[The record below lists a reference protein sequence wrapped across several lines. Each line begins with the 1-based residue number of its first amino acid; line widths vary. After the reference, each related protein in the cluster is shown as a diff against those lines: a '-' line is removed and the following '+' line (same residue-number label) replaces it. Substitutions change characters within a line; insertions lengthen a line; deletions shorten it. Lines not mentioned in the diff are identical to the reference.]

1 MEELNRPKSA
11 STSTCTCTCTLKE
24 DNSSSNSTTEESPVP
39 VVLQPK
45 ITPPAPPAP
54 QPFLSSKT
62 ARVVSSDSI
71 PSYSNDCE
79 MTEQPSSSSCS
90 SNSNKSLANILADPS
105 SWLHSTEQLSLPTP
119 PTDVISSVVPEDVL
133 CGRGG
138 ETNHHPGNIQYRNL
152 VKAFQPLYIASKR
165 RDKPRIAQC
174 IVYTIRAHQ
183 GGRFLKRTDPRSNSW
198 IDVGNTKA
206 REKTSQALREGAP
219 ELRGTEK
226 APSDST
232 AATSTATA
240 TSMSSSIPA
249 AFLNTT
255 AAMPQLFPHHAFQ
268 HALTPLQ
275 QAMSRALLPAAAT
288 TTTTTI
294 PPPIPA
300 PVSSSIP
307 VFVTPITP
315 RYTPIESTAS
325 TTTTTTNKKR
335 PSLISDGNSSDASH
349 GSNSTSSSIPRGPRL
364 KRLKLRLEMQ
374 DGASS

>member
-1 MEELNRPKSA
+1 MAVAHLEELNRPTNA
-11 STSTCTCTCTLKE
+11 STCACTLKE
-24 DNSSSNSTTEESPVP
+24 DSSSSNSTEESPVS

-45 ITPPAPPAP
+45 MTPPAPPAP
-54 QPFLSSKT
+54 QPFFSSKT
-62 ARVVSSDSI
+62 ARVVSCDSI
-71 PSYSNDCE
+71 PSYSNNCE
-79 MTEQPSSSSCS
+79 MTEQPSSSCS
-90 SNSNKSLANILADPS
+90 SNSSKSLANILADPS
-105 SWLHSTEQLSLPTP
+105 SWLQSTEQLSLPTP

-226 APSDST
+226 APSDFT
-232 AATSTATA
+232 ATTSTATA
-240 TSMSSSIPA
+240 TSMNSSIPT

-255 AAMPQLFPHHAFQ
+255 TPMPQLFPHHAFQ

-275 QAMSRALLPAAAT
+275 QAMSRALLPAT

-300 PVSSSIP
+300 PSSSSIP

-315 RYTPIESTAS
+315 RYTPIDSTAS
-325 TTTTTTNKKR
+325 TTTTTNRKR
-335 PSLISDGNSSDASH
+335 PSLISDGNSSDASQ